1 MTTAKQAISAFN
13 FKPFNVMTDA
23 AQHFMRGV
31 MDDTIELDVD
41 SSGWGWNYEYSELI
55 GLVEKYG
62 QQYDVEFP
70 AMKHY
75 ENVDFSSVKYVAFED
90 FIHEADRRAFSMIDF
105 DDDASFDQGKY
116 KVKHVVR
123 HVLVWDAKE
132 VECKTI
138 RDHRGRIEVEDA
150 QHRALVYWF
159 DETIHE
165 FHIGSYVLPSI
176 MFLMNAELP
185 YRDVEFFKNR
195 TREADTDMDHDT
207 VRNIAPI
214 AMRLL
219 RKAAEAG
226 DVAEMSRIFNHCSET
241 KFFIDGN
248 WTVFARGELSHIL
261 DMVEELPDVAG
272 KGELLERVRECFS
285 FGIQYYTRMLE
296 KYSKM
301 HSDDRDEA
309 HFYYG
314 TVRYYTGILA
324 EVNGFDVASL
334 VNG

>member
-1 MTTAKQAISAFN
+1 MTTAKQAISTFN

-31 MDDTIELDVD
+31 MDDTIELEVH
-41 SSGWGWNYEYSELI
+41 SSGWDWNHEYPELVQ
-55 GLVEKYG
+55 LVEKYG

-90 FIHEADRRAFSMIDF
+90 FTHDEMYGGEAEA
-105 DDDASFDQGKY
+105 GKF

-123 HVLVWDAKE
+123 HVLMWDAKE
-132 VECKTI
+132 VEYKTI
-138 RDHRGRIEVEDA
+138 RDHRDRIQAENVE
-150 QHRALVYWF
+150 HSSLIYFF

-165 FHIGSYVLPSI
+165 FHINSYVLPSI

-185 YRDVEFFKNR
+185 YRDTRFFTVATLGVN
-195 TREADTDMDHDT
+195 EDMDHDT

-219 RKAAEAG
+219 RKAAGAG

-248 WTVFARGELSHIL
+248 WTVFARGELSRIL

-272 KGELLERVRECFS
+272 KAELLERVRECFS

-301 HSDDRDEA
+301 HSDDRDERHSIYCA
-309 HFYYG
+309 KNHYK
-314 TVRYYTGILA
+314 RILA